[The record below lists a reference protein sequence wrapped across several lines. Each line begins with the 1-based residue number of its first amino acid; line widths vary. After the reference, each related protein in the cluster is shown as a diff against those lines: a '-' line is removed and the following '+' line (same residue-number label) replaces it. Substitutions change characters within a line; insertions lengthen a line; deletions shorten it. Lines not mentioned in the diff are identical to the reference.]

1 MHEPDSPAPD
11 SPEPHSPESNFEDP
25 IVLVSSQNLAA
36 AVTAPIA
43 PLWHTIVLIAGILA
57 ISIGGREQMVS
68 LHREQNR
75 LVTYASTVFIQLVM
89 LGWVALG
96 LKLRR
101 VSFRSLY
108 GNVARGLRGLGIDL
122 GFAFVFWLASLMSL
136 GSLGILWTGVEYAI
150 QHRHAPTAKQPI
162 EPTAAEKQTVRT
174 LEGLAP
180 STAPEFAAWIALC
193 MIAGLIEETVFR
205 GYLQQQFTALA
216 HGRIAVGVAVSALI
230 FGAAHGYQGV
240 RNMVLLAVFGVF
252 FSLLAIFRRSL
263 RAGIFAHGWHDMIAG
278 LALAALRA
286 HHLV

>member
-1 MHEPDSPAPD
+1 MLVAASRNRPAV
-11 SPEPHSPESNFEDP
+11 
-25 IVLVSSQNLAA
+25 IA
-36 AVTAPIA
+36 APIA
-43 PLWHTIVLIAGILA
+43 PVWHTILLIAGILA
-57 ISIGGREQMVS
+57 ISIGGREQLVA

-75 LVTYASTVFIQLVM
+75 LVTYASTVLVQLVM

-101 VSFRSLY
+101 VPLRSLY
-108 GNVARGLRGLGIDL
+108 GDVARGLRGLGIDL
-122 GFAFVFWLASLMSL
+122 GFAFVFWIASLMSL
-136 GSLGILWTGVEYAI
+136 GTLGILWTGVEYAI
-150 QHRHAPTAKQPI
+150 QHWHAPTAKQPI
-162 EPTAAEKQTVRT
+162 EPTAAEKQTLRT
-174 LEGLAP
+174 LEGVAP

-193 MIAGLIEETVFR
+193 MIAGLVEETVFR

-216 HGRIAVGVAVSALI
+216 HKRIAVGVAVSALV

-263 RAGIFAHGWHDMIAG
+263 RAGIFAHAWHDMIAG